1 MKRPFTDKDA
11 RDFMG
16 AMQFLEM
23 IWSVKTQYEIDRETG
38 RGTVKIWLPGTDA
51 VLHLETV
58 DVRRVRVI
66 ERERQRFPD
75 PPAPPTGE
83 TG

>member
-1 MKRPFTDKDA
+1 MKRKFTDKDS
-11 RDFMG
+11 RDFSG
-16 AMQFLEM
+16 AMDFLRLM
-23 IWSVKTQYEIDRETG
+23 WGVEIDAQVDLETG
-38 RGTVKIWLPGTDA
+38 RGTVKIWLPGTET

-75 PPAPPTGE
+75 RRNPDRGNL
-83 TG
+83 

>member
-1 MKRPFTDKDA
+1 MKRDFTAKDA
-11 RDFMG
+11 ADFTG

-23 IWSVKTQYEIDRETG
+23 VWGVKTHYELDPETG

-58 DVRRVRVI
+58 DVRRIRVV
-66 ERERQRFPD
+66 ERNRQRFPD
-75 PPAPPTGE
+75 PRP
-83 TG
+83 